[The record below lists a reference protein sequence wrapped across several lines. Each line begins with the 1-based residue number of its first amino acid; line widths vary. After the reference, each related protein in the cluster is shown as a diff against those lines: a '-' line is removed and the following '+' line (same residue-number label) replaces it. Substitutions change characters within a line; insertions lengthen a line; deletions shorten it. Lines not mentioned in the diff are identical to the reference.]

1 MGSSPK
7 APDNSAQVQAAQK
20 QEAEL
25 ARQRSE
31 AEAKSKQLATSST
44 EKLKGLR
51 RKQAGRGTLMS
62 PENTYIPAGPPTP
75 VKIKKSDPRT
85 GGFTEADRLASRE
98 EDRQRLAAG
107 KPLYK

>member
-1 MGSSPK
+1 MGSAPK
-7 APDNSAQVQAAQK
+7 APDMSAQIQAAQR

-25 ARQRSE
+25 ARQRAE

-51 RKQAGRGTLMS
+51 RRQAGRGTLMS

-75 VKIKKSDPRT
+75 VKVVRRDSRT
-85 GGFTEADRLASRE
+85 GGLTEEDRLASRQQ
-98 EDRQRLAAG
+98 DIQRTQAG
-107 KPLYK
+107 KPLYR

>member
-1 MGSSPK
+1 MASSPR

-51 RKQAGRGTLMS
+51 RKQAGRGTLML

-75 VKIKKSDPRT
+75 VKVVRRDPRT
-85 GGFTEADRLASRE
+85 GSLTEGDRLASRE
-98 EDRQRLAAG
+98 EDRQRLTAG